1 MKELIKKMYNKFKRK
16 VQTFLDK
23 MKESPQMNRI
33 IANISHAI
41 EENHEKSSW
50 VNIATL
56 ITNIL
61 GFAVYCAISPVL
73 AEYRREK
80 GIRTFSV
87 IAIIIIVIIIIWEF
101 ICLVGCDRLKRLG
114 KLLKKLK
121 QPVINIANKN
131 TRKVGLILCLSA
143 VFASYLYFHPNVT
156 YCTSIVEIYG
166 IPTKSG
172 EELETSQERKK
183 CSVYWEIKDYP
194 HCNYMVLTYVEPYKQ
209 LELMKQNSTAYS
221 MKFFQPAA
229 RIKIHYKRD
238 KNKYLS
244 LNQNSFEVAKKNN
257 FREPTKISYY
267 SSNNKLILKMVK
279 NKYGKYEMMRYSSTD
294 MPQLLNSTLL
304 YTQDQQVVE
313 NSMTSQQIE
322 VTYNADGL
330 PLTRKLSPSIYNLNG
345 INGEQYVYDEKQR
358 LKTLYYL
365 DINGEFVRNKQ
376 GIMMVDFEYEDNGSL
391 HSIRYYSGEDR
402 KQKTEGYQGVFCELF
417 SYDSHGNLKER
428 SQRDR
433 NENLHCDKNG
443 ICTYRYKYD
452 DNSALIEESFFGFD
466 GEEVQDNYFHSTY
479 VRFKKMR
486 NLKEHGIDVL
496 LDEEG
501 IAIEI
506 ADTSITK
513 LPQYMLDSDDSLK
526 QNHLQGQTTSLKLE
540 QEQTFQTEQ
549 EQTSQTG
556 QKQVIQLEQENEQKR
571 LRGTSAL
578 QYNPQDNYREG
589 SDPQYSAET
598 SLDESADIIRK
609 YVLIRYTM
617 NRAGCVRKVSY
628 YNRDIKP
635 VECKEGYAIK
645 QYAYDR
651 EKRVTSEKF
660 YDVGGKLCRMN
671 GGFSIIRKSYESEHN
686 DDIKMVEY
694 LDAHNKPVLNKES
707 GYARVRYTRSHD
719 EKNLIVH
726 KRYFD
731 ENDNPVRL
739 PGLGYEG
746 VDEYY
751 NERNFLT
758 QEIYCVK
765 NDNGEY
771 IETCRKD
778 YGVAEIMYEY
788 EDRGNRICELY
799 KDENAHLVNRQDT
812 GYAAVYWEFEGGQ
825 IMGCHYERQQN
836 QMLKAA
842 VDITTGISR
851 IRYTYESGKK
861 VKEEYYDTDGQP
873 SFRTDIGCAAKGF
886 EYNDRGEISVE
897 SYYGLAG
904 ESILRKD
911 AGYARATY
919 QYDGNGR
926 ILYVRFY
933 DLNKQPVISA
943 IDHCAGYDYNYDKA
957 ENETSIK
964 YIGLNGEP
972 MIRRDLGYAQVQYQ
986 YDEHGN
992 VKAGFYRD
1000 INGELTIC
1008 RGGGYAYFTNDYDTE
1023 GNWKE
1028 TRYYAGEDIPVLRQ
1042 DIGCFKIRDEYSDG
1056 ELKRQEFFGTD
1067 EMPIIS
1073 TKYGCAAIAYEY
1085 DYDNKSIEGQSEL
1098 LLKKTTTYIGLD
1110 GNPMVRRDLGYAQ
1123 EETFYDSEDNNVSSV
1138 YYDATGAIT
1147 VRNTGG
1153 YASFESQYIN
1163 GKEIK
1168 CDYFNQEGIPVLR
1181 NDTGYAVIEKEYDD
1195 YGRLSSERYYDEN
1208 HNLIISTKYHCAGYV
1223 YEYDEKGNKTHV
1235 EYLGKDG
1242 KIMVRRDLGYAQMT
1256 LRYDDIGNKISEAY
1270 FDVKGRPVV
1279 CTDGGYAFYISE
1291 YESGNWLGTR
1301 YFDKKGG
1308 LTLETN
1314 RGYAVVK
1321 NEYDEYGQRI
1331 RQTYYDAS
1339 DKIRPIISKKHHCAG
1354 YQFEY
1359 DERGNRTYTGYLDFN
1374 GNLMTRRDLGY
1385 AQLSSVYDDI
1395 GNQIRKDYFDIAG
1408 NPAVDKEGGYHYYTN
1423 HYDDRGRLEEV
1434 KYFLKSTNYEKI
1446 DMSYNHTERFP
1457 ESRKSKIENGEPAL
1471 RKDEGYA
1478 SVKYEYDE
1486 YGQER
1491 YVLYSGVD
1499 GRAVIT
1505 TKYSC
1510 AGFKYNYNERGNK
1523 TDIYYLGL
1531 NTERIVRKDLRVA
1544 HIAMDYDLFGNLI
1557 KESYFDTDNEPTTY
1571 MNYGYAYY
1579 VELFENGHV
1588 IETQYRDAQDDLVLH
1603 GDTGYAIVQYEYDDF
1618 GQCIFESY
1626 YDADIQPVLSTKY
1639 CCAGFQYEYDERGNQ
1654 TDCRYLGTDGYPMI
1668 CSSVGYAYYHLEY
1681 DDYGNKVRSS
1691 YYDVN
1696 GNPAIWNEG
1705 GSAVIEYK
1713 YENGNCVEWR
1723 YYDSQGELTLRSD
1736 TGYAIE
1742 RNEYDVYGQL
1752 IGEYYYDNEEKP
1764 IITSYYHCAE
1774 RHFSYDERGNRTGI
1788 RYIGM
1793 DGKPMIR
1800 DDLGYAQIKWKYD
1813 IYNNKKKEIYLGMDG
1828 KPIIKDNL
1836 GYAQIQ
1842 WEYDKQNRQTKE
1854 GYLDA
1859 DGQSVV
1865 CKEGGYALYYTS
1877 YWDEGNKKA
1886 NHYCGVEGVN
1896 DGLIV
1901 RDDNDCALISY
1912 IYDEFGQC
1920 IEVEYRD
1927 PYSQPVINSQDY
1939 CAGISYEYDE
1949 RGNQTYIWYWGVND
1963 QVEEREDIGIAMEY
1977 RVYDEYGHV
1986 TEEYYYIVNPEDE
1999 SEMILGIHK
2008 ELKYAYA
2015 KYQYKDNRLI
2025 EEQYFDA
2032 EDALIYSK
2040 EYE

>member
-1 MKELIKKMYNKFKRK
+1 MYNKFKDK

-23 MKESPQMNRI
+23 VKESPQMNRM
-33 IANISHAI
+33 IANVTHAI
-41 EENHEKSSW
+41 EANHEKSSW
-50 VNIATL
+50 INIATL

-87 IAIIIIVIIIIWEF
+87 IAIIIMVVIIIWEL

-114 KLLKKLK
+114 GLLIKLK
-121 QPVINIANKN
+121 QTVINVANKY
-131 TRKVGLILCLSA
+131 TWKVKLVLCLFA
-143 VFASYLYFHPNVT
+143 VFAGYLYFHPNVT

-172 EELETSQERKK
+172 EELKTPKEREN

-209 LELMKQNSTAYS
+209 LELMRQNSTAYS
-221 MKFFQPAA
+221 MNFFQPAA
-229 RIKIHYKRD
+229 RIKIRYKRD

-244 LNQNSFEVAKKNN
+244 LNQSSYEVARKND

-267 SSNNKLILKMVK
+267 SSNNKLILKLVK

-330 PLTRKLSPSIYNLNG
+330 PLTRKLSPSIYNSNG
-345 INGEQYVYDEKQR
+345 INGEQYVYDENQR

-365 DINGEFVRNKQ
+365 DINGEFVCNKQ
-376 GIMMVDFEYEDNGSL
+376 GIMMVDFEYEDNGCL

-402 KQKTEGYQGVFCELF
+402 KQKTEGYQGVFCERF

-452 DNSALIEESFFGFD
+452 GDSALIEESFFGFD
-466 GEEVQDNYFHSTY
+466 GEAVQDNHFHSKY
-479 VRFKKMR
+479 VRFKKLR

-501 IAIEI
+501 IAIEMV
-506 ADTSITK
+506 DNPMPK
-513 LPQYMLDSDDSLK
+513 LPQYILDSDDSLK
-526 QNHLQGQTTSLKLE
+526 QDRLKGQTTPLKLGQDQTAETEQDQTAETEQDQTAETEQGQTA
-540 QEQTFQTEQ
+540 QTEQ
-549 EQTSQTG
+549 GQTAETEQGQTAETEQG
-556 QKQVIQLEQENEQKR
+556 QTAETEQGQTAQTVQENEQER
-571 LRGTSAL
+571 LRGTSTL
-578 QYNPQDNYREG
+578 PYEPQDNYREG
-589 SDPQYSAET
+589 SDPQYNAEI
-598 SLDESADIIRK
+598 SLDESAHIIRK
-609 YVLIRYTM
+609 YVRIRYTM
-617 NRAGCVRKVSY
+617 KRNGCIRSVGY
-628 YNRDIKP
+628 YNKDIKP

-651 EKRVTSEKF
+651 EKRVTSEEF

-671 GGFSIIRKSYESEHN
+671 GGFSIIRKSYESKHN
-686 DDIKMVEY
+686 DDIKMIEY
-694 LDAHNKPVLNKES
+694 LDAHNKPVLNKEV

-719 EKNLIVH
+719 DKNLIVH

-731 ENDNPVRL
+731 ENDDLVRL

-758 QEIYCVK
+758 QEIFCVK
-765 NDNGEY
+765 DDNGEY

-788 EDRGNRICELY
+788 EDSGNRICELY
-799 KDENAHLVNRQDT
+799 KDENACLVNRLDT

-825 IMGCHYERQQN
+825 VMGCHYERQQN

-842 VDITTGISR
+842 IDKTTGISR

-861 VKEEYYDTDGQP
+861 VKEEYYDTEGQP
-873 SFRTDIGCAAKGF
+873 SFRTDIGCAAEGF
-886 EYNDRGEISVE
+886 EYNDRGEISMK

-926 ILYVRFY
+926 LLYVRFY
-933 DLNKQPVISA
+933 DLNGQPVISA
-943 IDHCAGYDYNYDKA
+943 IDHCAGYDYDYDKDKT
-957 ENETSIK
+957 ENETTIK

-986 YDEHGN
+986 YDENGN
-992 VKAGFYRD
+992 VKAGFYCD
-1000 INGELTIC
+1000 VNGELIIC
-1008 RGGGYAYFTNDYDTE
+1008 KEGGYAYFTNDYDTE

-1028 TRYYAGEDIPVLRQ
+1028 TCYYAVTGMPVLRQ
-1042 DIGCFKIRDEYSDG
+1042 DTGCFKIREEYSNG
-1056 ELKRQEFFGTD
+1056 ELIRREFFGTD

-1085 DYDNKSIEGQSEL
+1085 NYEIKSIEGQPEL
-1098 LLKKTTTYIGLD
+1098 LLRKTTTYIGLD
-1110 GNPMVRRDLGYAQ
+1110 KEPMVRRDLGYAWV
-1123 EETFYDSEDNNVSSV
+1123 EDFYDSEDNNVSSV
-1138 YYDATGAIT
+1138 YHTKDKIT
-1147 VRNTGG
+1147 VRNEGG
-1153 YASFESQYIN
+1153 YASFESQYEN
-1163 GKEIK
+1163 GKQTK
-1168 CDYFNQEGIPVLR
+1168 CSYLDQKGDPVLR
-1181 NDTGYAVIEKEYDD
+1181 NDTGYAIIKKEYDD
-1195 YGRLSSERYYDEN
+1195 YGRLSSERYYDQN
-1208 HNLIISTKYHCAGYV
+1208 NNPIISTKYHCAGYV

-1242 KIMVRRDLGYAQMT
+1242 KIMVRRDLGYAQMS
-1256 LRYDDIGNKISEAY
+1256 LRYDEIGNKISEAY

-1279 CTDGGYAFYISE
+1279 CTDGGYASYIEE

-1314 RGYAVVK
+1314 KGYAVIK
-1321 NEYDEYGQRI
+1321 NEYDAYGQRI

-1339 DKIRPIISKKHHCAG
+1339 DKIKPIVSKKYHCAG
-1354 YQFEY
+1354 FQLEY
-1359 DERGNRTYTGYLDFN
+1359 DERGNNTYIGYLDFN

-1385 AQLSSVYDDI
+1385 AQLFIVYDDI
-1395 GNQIRKDYFDIAG
+1395 GNQIREDYYDTAG

-1423 HYDDRGRLEEV
+1423 HYDDSGRLEEV
-1434 KYFLKSTNYEKI
+1434 KYFLKTTDYEKI
-1446 DMSYNHTERFP
+1446 DMSYNNTKRFTEH
-1457 ESRKSKIENGEPAL
+1457 RKSKIENGEPVL

-1478 SVKYEYDE
+1478 SVRYEYDE
-1486 YGQER
+1486 YGQKR
-1491 YVLYSGVD
+1491 YVFYSGVN
-1499 GRAVIT
+1499 GGAVIAT
-1505 TKYSC
+1505 EYSC
-1510 AGFKYNYNERGNK
+1510 AGFQYNYNERGNK

-1531 NTERIVRKDLRVA
+1531 HAEPIVRKDLRVA
-1544 HIAMDYDLFGNLI
+1544 HIAMDYDLFGNLT

-1571 MNYGYAYY
+1571 KNYGYAYY

-1588 IETQYRDAQDDLVLH
+1588 KETQYYNAQDDLVLH

-1626 YDADIQPVLSTKY
+1626 YDTDAQPIVSTKY
-1639 CCAGFQYEYDERGNQ
+1639 CCAGFQYDYDERGNQ
-1654 TDCRYLGTDGYPMI
+1654 TDFRYLGTDGYLMI
-1668 CSSVGYAYYHLEY
+1668 RSSVGYAYSHLEY
-1681 DDYGNKVRSS
+1681 DDYGNEVRSS

-1696 GNPAIWNEG
+1696 GNPAIWNKG
-1705 GSAVIEYK
+1705 GSAVIEYE
-1713 YENGNCVEWR
+1713 YENGNRVELR
-1723 YYDSQGELTLRSD
+1723 YYDGQGELTLRSD
-1736 TGYAIE
+1736 TGYAIV
-1742 RNEYDVYGQL
+1742 RRGYDDYGQL
-1752 IGEYYYDNEEKP
+1752 IGESYYDNQEKP
-1764 IITSYYHCAE
+1764 IITSYYHCAG
-1774 RHFSYDERGNRTGI
+1774 RQFSYDERGNQTGI
-1788 RYIGM
+1788 RYIDM
-1793 DGKPMIR
+1793 DGNPMIR

-1813 IYNNKKKEIYLGMDG
+1813 ENNNKKKEIYLGLDG
-1828 KPIIKDNL
+1828 NPMI
-1836 GYAQIQ
+1836 
-1842 WEYDKQNRQTKE
+1842 
-1854 GYLDA
+1854 
-1859 DGQSVV
+1859 
-1865 CKEGGYALYYTS
+1865 
-1877 YWDEGNKKA
+1877 
-1886 NHYCGVEGVN
+1886 
-1896 DGLIV
+1896 
-1901 RDDNDCALISY
+1901 RDDNGCAIIAY
-1912 IYDEFGQC
+1912 TYDEFGQC
-1920 IEVEYRD
+1920 IEVDYLGL
-1927 PYSQPVINSQDY
+1927 YSQPVINSQNY

-1949 RGNQTYIWYWGVND
+1949 RGNQTYIWYWGAND

-1977 RVYDEYGHV
+1977 RSYDEYGHV
-1986 TEEYYYIVNPEDE
+1986 IEEKYYIVDPMDD
-1999 SEMILGIHK
+1999 SQMLLGIHK
-2008 ELKYAYA
+2008 ELGYACA
-2015 KYQYKDNRLI
+2015 KYQYEENRLI
-2025 EEQYFDA
+2025 EKQYFDT
-2032 EDALIYSK
+2032 EYTLIDSI